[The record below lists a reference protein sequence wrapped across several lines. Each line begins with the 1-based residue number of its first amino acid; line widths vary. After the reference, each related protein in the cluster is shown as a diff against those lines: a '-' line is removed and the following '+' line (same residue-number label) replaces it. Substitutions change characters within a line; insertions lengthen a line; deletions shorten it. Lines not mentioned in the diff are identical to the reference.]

1 MRHEPF
7 EQLPLVEKLL
17 KRKEEL
23 EQARKRSSISPAQQ
37 SAANPNRQRDDATE
51 DETEQATISV

>member
-23 EQARKRSSISPAQQ
+23 EQARKLSQAQQ
-37 SAANPNRQRDDATE
+37 TQQTTANANQQEDSATTRNAAM
-51 DETEQATISV
+51 IV